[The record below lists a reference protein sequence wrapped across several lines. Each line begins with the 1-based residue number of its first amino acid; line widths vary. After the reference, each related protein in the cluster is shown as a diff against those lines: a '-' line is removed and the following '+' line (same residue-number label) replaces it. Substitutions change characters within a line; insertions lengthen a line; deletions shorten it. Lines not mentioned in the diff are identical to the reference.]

1 MTVEEIFKSLSA
13 HMIKG
18 VMTHEELADYY
29 DFLGL
34 KGYKRCHEYHA
45 MSEMCGYRQLCRY
58 YINHYSKLIPF
69 IKIDQ
74 PEVIPDS
81 WYSHVREDVDPSTKK
96 NAVKNGLSAWLDWEK
111 STKDLYQQMYKELLD
126 LGEVA
131 SANLIMTFVEDV
143 DCELKK
149 VERYM
154 LNKMSTGFDMVGI
167 MEEQSRKHDKY
178 KKKMEKELRV
188 HIC

>member
-1 MTVEEIFKSLSA
+1 MTVEEIFKELSS

-18 VMTHEELADYY
+18 IMTHEELANYY
-29 DFLGL
+29 DFLSL

-58 YINHYSKLIPF
+58 YINHYSKLMPDVRIE
-69 IKIDQ
+69 Q
-74 PEVIPDS
+74 PEVVPDN
-81 WYSHVREDVDPSTKK
+81 WYSHVREDVDTSTKK
-96 NAVKNGLSAWLDWEK
+96 NAVKNGLSMWISWERE
-111 STKDLYQQMYKELLD
+111 TKTLYQQMYKELLD

-131 SANLIMTFVEDV
+131 SAHMLLDFVKSV

-149 VERYM
+149 AERYM
-154 LNKMSTGFDMVGI
+154 LNKIATGFDIVNI
-167 MEEQSRKHDKY
+167 LEEQTKKHRKY
-178 KKKMEKELRV
+178 KNMMEKELRV